1 MIVYNPIKKDFD
13 NSFLTKEI
21 KFIAGAD
28 EVGRGPLA
36 GPVVAASVIFSPDIY
51 IEGVNDSKQLT
62 GEEREELVPEIIK
75 QSLACSVSAVSHIKI
90 DKINILQASLLAMA
104 VSVSRLKIKPDLVL
118 IDGNKTFNH
127 SVPSIPI
134 IKGDAQS
141 FAIAAASILAKVARD
156 RVMKR
161 MCPRFPQ
168 YLWSKNKGY
177 ATREHIEAI
186 KTFGPSIF
194 HRKTFLRKILYEEP
208 EFEFAHE
215 DFYGEMEPPTD

>member
-1 MIVYNPIKKDFD
+1 MKNFD
-13 NSFLTKEI
+13 NSFLKRKI
-21 KFIAGAD
+21 KLIAGAD

-62 GEEREELVPEIIK
+62 EEEREELAPVIIEK
-75 QSLACSVSAVSHIKI
+75 SLACSVSAISHFQI
-90 DKINILQASLLAMA
+90 DKINILQASLLAMSI
-104 VSVSRLKIKPDLVL
+104 SVSRLKVKPHLILV
-118 IDGNKTFNH
+118 DGNKIFN
-127 SVPSIPI
+127 SKIPAIPI
-134 IKGDAQS
+134 IKGDSQS

-156 RVMKR
+156 SVMKR

-186 KTFGPSIF
+186 KIFGPSTF
-194 HRKTFLRKILYEEP
+194 HRKTFLHKILNDEP
-208 EFEFAHE
+208 EFEFVPKYS
-215 DFYGEMEPPTD
+215 FGEMEPPSE